1 MGDETG
7 VVMLLVRT
15 SVVNAEPKQTDVE
28 MRKLFE
34 IGGLVTAVVL
44 IAFGV
49 VAIVMGVNGRSTVQ
63 SSLSQEQI
71 AGTPDMTPSGIAAE
85 VKADQ
90 ASQTKLVAS
99 MKAVGVSVTPS
110 PITTPTCSIAGVTVS
125 SGASARCFAQY
136 MRVHTFAAS
145 SGLVY
150 AQMGRF
156 QAKPSTPLKATDGA
170 GGTSDPKF
178 AALDPLTKQP
188 LDNGRRNTWVT
199 YTAITTA
206 LNTSYMA
213 SQLALFGIVV
223 GFALLLS
230 GIGFGVLAIGGAL
243 RNPETVLKALRPRTA
258 AKTSAP
264 VTSV

>member
-1 MGDETG
+1 
-7 VVMLLVRT
+7 
-15 SVVNAEPKQTDVE
+15 
-28 MRKLFE
+28 
-34 IGGLVTAVVL
+34 
-44 IAFGV
+44 
-49 VAIVMGVNGRSTVQ
+49 
-63 SSLSQEQI
+63 
-71 AGTPDMTPSGIAAE
+71 
-85 VKADQ
+85 
-90 ASQTKLVAS
+90 
-99 MKAVGVSVTPS
+99 
-110 PITTPTCSIAGVTVS
+110 
-125 SGASARCFAQY
+125 

-156 QAKPSTPLKATDGA
+156 QATPTAPLKATDGA
-170 GGTSDPKF
+170 GGTSDPKY
-178 AALDPLTKQP
+178 AALDPQTKLP

-243 RNPETVLKALRPRTA
+243 RNPETVLRALRPRAATESTA
-258 AKTSAP
+258 PLQT
-264 VTSV
+264 V